1 MNFVEM
7 HASCPN
13 GEVKLI
19 ASGEEVAT
27 RLLQTRAASSQT
39 ILCSSTLLQH
49 IALRYGAFKFGG
61 CAVAVSLVSLS
72 R

>member
-1 MNFVEM
+1 MTFVEM
-7 HASCPN
+7 DASCPD

-19 ASGEEVAT
+19 ASGEEAAT
-27 RLLQTRAASSQT
+27 RLLQTRET

-61 CAVAVSLVSLS
+61 CAVAASLVSLS